1 MAKSHNNALRRSAA
15 SSATDSSATDS
26 SAAGEEFPLYCDFS
40 CPHADFSDP
49 CAVGAC
55 RRDIGVWCGK
65 ARRFHNKHARCLFR
79 N

>member
-1 MAKSHNNALRRSAA
+1 MPKKNSPATRRTENISKKE
-15 SSATDSSATDS
+15 
-26 SAAGEEFPLYCDFS
+26 EEFPLYCDYS

-55 RRDIGVWCGK
+55 RRDVGVWCGK

-79 N
+79 G